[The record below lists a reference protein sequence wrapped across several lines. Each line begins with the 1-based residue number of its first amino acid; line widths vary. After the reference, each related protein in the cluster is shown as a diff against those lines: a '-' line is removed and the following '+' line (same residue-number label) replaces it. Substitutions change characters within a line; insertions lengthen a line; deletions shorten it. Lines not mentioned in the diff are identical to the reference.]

1 MRVHV
6 TGAGGGIGRAIAVAL
21 AGRGARV
28 AVSDLDGDAARAA
41 AEEAGGGP
49 AIRCDVA
56 DRAAFEDAI
65 AATADALGG
74 LDALVNNAGM
84 EVLAPLGEL
93 SEDAFDRLF
102 AVNVKGVWHGM
113 NVAAPRIAAAG
124 GGAIVN
130 VSSVAGMRGA
140 PLFGAYSAS
149 KAAVLRLTE
158 TAALELRPA
167 GIRVNAVCPGLVQ
180 TAMLDRLQPVLAPL
194 LPEPW
199 DGFVKR
205 KQGRPATPEEV
216 AATVVHLLDEEE
228 AGFTSGI
235 ALAVDN
241 GLTAGL
247 L

>member
-1 MRVHV
+1 M
-6 TGAGGGIGRAIAVAL
+6 TGAGGGIGRAVAVAL
-21 AGRGARV
+21 AARGARV
-28 AVSDLDGDAARAA
+28 AVSDVDEDAARAV

-49 AIRCDVA
+49 AIHCDVS
-56 DRAAFEDAI
+56 DRAAFETAL
-65 AATADALGG
+65 AATEDSLGG
-74 LDALVNNAGM
+74 LDALVNNAGV

-93 SEDAFDRLF
+93 SEEAFDRVF

-113 NVAAPRIAAAG
+113 SLAAPRLAAAG
-124 GGAIVN
+124 GGSIVN
-130 VSSVAGMRGA
+130 VSSVAALGGG

-167 GIRVNAVCPGLVQ
+167 NIRVNAVCPGLVQ
-180 TAMLDRLQPVLAPL
+180 TAMLDRLQPALAPL

-199 DGFVKR
+199 DDFVAR
-205 KQGRPATPEEV
+205 KQGRPATAEEV
-216 AATVVHLLDEEE
+216 AAAVVHLLDEEE
-228 AGFTSGI
+228 AGFTNGI